1 MTLPLDPIIFNICLF
16 EPGTISCFGHLP
28 LGKDD
33 QMQNMPSERAFEM
46 VDRDMPV
53 TVDGKPDKSKT
64 NTRLGYSLQR
74 LFEPITAEQLDQLD
88 HLLMLLDQSP
98 SQDRK

>member
-1 MTLPLDPIIFNICLF
+1 MFNICLPK
-16 EPGTISCFGHLP
+16 PGTISCFGHLP
-28 LGKDD
+28 LGRDD
-33 QMQNMPSERAFEM
+33 QMQNLPSERAFEM

-53 TVDGKPDKSKT
+53 TVDGKADKSKT

-74 LFEPITAEQLDQLD
+74 LFEPIRAEQLDQLD
-88 HLLMLLDQSP
+88 HLLMLLDRSP

>member
-16 EPGTISCFGHLP
+16 ELGTISCFGHLP

-53 TVDGKPDKSKT
+53 TVDGKPDNS
-64 NTRLGYSLQR
+64 NQTRALVIACNGSS
-74 LFEPITAEQLDQLD
+74 
-88 HLLMLLDQSP
+88 SP
-98 SQDRK
+98 SRLDSWISLTIF